1 MATVLPSF
9 DNHPLLADA
18 ELDCLLDDDWA
29 AAELQSAD
37 LQPLAAPA
45 PEAAPEPAPPTPV
58 AKAAPTGSATR

>member
-29 AAELQSAD
+29 TAELQSAD
-37 LQPLAAPA
+37 L
-45 PEAAPEPAPPTPV
+45 
-58 AKAAPTGSATR
+58 